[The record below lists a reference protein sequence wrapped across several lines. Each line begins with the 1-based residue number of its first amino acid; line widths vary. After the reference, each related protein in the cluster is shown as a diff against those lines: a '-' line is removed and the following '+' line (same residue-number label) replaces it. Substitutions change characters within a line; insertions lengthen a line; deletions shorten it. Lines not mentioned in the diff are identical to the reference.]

1 MSDRTTGIPCFS
13 FSYNN
18 HVHSSTRQIPFLL
31 DTGRNPQMG
40 FKLHQP
46 PSKVKVVN
54 EFMDQM
60 KDTLKEA
67 RLVLAKVKDDMV
79 RYYNQC

>member
-1 MSDRTTGIPCFS
+1 
-13 FSYNN
+13 
-18 HVHSSTRQIPFLL
+18 
-31 DTGRNPQMG
+31 MG